1 MKERARALAVSRAER
16 AGLKEKKELFKG
28 EKSFFHFKFF
38 IFTLS
43 LSPIPISVENL
54 LLICSQITEG
64 MSYLEDLRV
73 VHRDLAAR

>member
-1 MKERARALAVSRAER
+1 MHGKARMKERAELGER
-16 AGLKEKKELFKG
+16 AGLKEKKERGFQG
-28 EKSFFHFKFF
+28 ENISLHFKFF
-38 IFTLS
+38 IFSFL
-43 LSPIPISVENL
+43 PISVESL